1 MSGILI
7 MQTWDV
13 DVYSAHNCF
22 CASFSLLH
30 QAGRVEMCSVA
41 SLQVSINAMEILV
54 MLCEKDAELIK
65 RHITDSEFSEVP
77 G

>member
-1 MSGILI
+1 MYILHTI
-7 MQTWDV
+7 VSVLRLACCTKQE
-13 DVYSAHNCF
+13 
-22 CASFSLLH
+22 
-30 QAGRVEMCSVA
+30 RVEMCSVA

-65 RHITDSEFSEVP
+65 RHITDSEFSEVS